1 MTQKRAP
8 AFTIVSGS
16 LFLFFILAT
25 IAFIWSVFA
34 SSNMAYIWILA
45 GVVASLFIATLV
57 MAILSKRDRLKAIM
71 IPIIVLSVIVAN
83 VNVFFAALGLFREGV
98 QENRERDYQTAIS
111 LATLDKVMEELPSTF
126 MPLHTPET
134 NDSRFSYFD
143 DDGTVLS
150 KIKAIDFT
158 KKGSNVWDTVRFPQH
173 RDAYSIDYH
182 DWSIVFDGDFSGL
195 EVYAYYE
202 RGFLSGGPLV
212 GVNYYKM
219 DPNEGSALKKM
230 IDDKISSQKEAYEA
244 KEAEALAG
252 ATFEAILD
260 YFSGDDKRMLLTYYG
275 DSDES
280 KNVTNV
286 IDGEKKVVQ
295 ALKDFDASGF
305 KKAESGQWQG
315 KRGFWYKVD
324 GEGCWI
330 RYSDEGRSLSVEKR
344 YADPFKHDRVVNMY
358 YELTPADER
367 TLLETISGIAGEL
380 AQENPPDSQQ

>member
-57 MAILSKRDRLKAIM
+57 MAILSKRDRLKAVM

-83 VNVFFAALGLFREGV
+83 VNVFFAAIGLLREGV
-98 QENRERDYQTAIS
+98 QESRERDYQTAIS
-111 LATLDKVMEELPSTF
+111 LATLDKAMEQVPSTF
-126 MPLHTPET
+126 MPLRTPKT
-134 NDSRFSYFD
+134 RDSRFSFYD
-143 DDGTVLS
+143 DDGSIVAKL
-150 KIKAIDFT
+150 KAIEFT
-158 KKGSNVWDTVRFPQH
+158 HEGSNSYDAVRIPEH
-173 RDAYSIDYH
+173 ENSYSIDLH
-182 DWSIVFDGDFSGL
+182 ETAIVFEGDFSGL
-195 EVYAYYE
+195 DVFAIYS
-202 RGFLSGGPLV
+202 RGFLSGGPVV
-212 GVNYYKM
+212 GVNHYSM
-219 DPNEGSALKKM
+219 DAGDGAALKKM

-260 YFSGDDKRMLLTYYG
+260 YFSGDDKQMLLTYYG
-275 DSDES
+275 DPDES
-280 KNVTNV
+280 KEVTNAV
-286 IDGEKKVVQ
+286 DGEKKVVQ